1 MKTLGLQLK
10 PSKFPMF
17 SLCYSSPLSIS
28 SSAVISV
35 ISATHTNVI
44 WSRTIRQTPDQSQ
57 QAQLLAKPS
66 FPPHPQSVCCAC
78 QQAPASVSAM
88 LDSQFFYV
96 SLSVC
101 KLRVIII
108 IKFCTVRQ
116 LTMEYV
122 IFIINFVSVVIRD
135 VEYNSDQKDKLEH
148 IHKSSWKLFLYILFL
163 YRYFTSQKITLNSAI
178 YEVHFADR
186 FESPSEGVQSKLWPH
201 YVLLSDN
208 LLTSCRLSHSLCCNP
223 LVASCFQNVP
233 LVSCC
238 VNSTPHFYI
247 SMAQWE
253 NLKFA
258 GHSAE
263 SSITRSV
270 FRDIVIC
277 LSHSHLHRGKR

>member
-1 MKTLGLQLK
+1 MLHCQTADNGICSFYNKCCFCSDKGCRIQQWSKRQSETHSQIQLET
-10 PSKFPMF
+10 F
-17 SLCYSSPLSIS
+17 
-28 SSAVISV
+28 
-35 ISATHTNVI
+35 
-44 WSRTIRQTPDQSQ
+44 
-57 QAQLLAKPS
+57 
-66 FPPHPQSVCCAC
+66 
-78 QQAPASVSAM
+78 
-88 LDSQFFYV
+88 FFYTWA
-96 SLSVC
+96 SP
-101 KLRVIII
+101 K
-108 IKFCTVRQ
+108 
-116 LTMEYV
+116 
-122 IFIINFVSVVIRD
+122 
-135 VEYNSDQKDKLEH
+135 
-148 IHKSSWKLFLYILFL
+148 
-163 YRYFTSQKITLNSAI
+163 KITLSSAI

-247 SMAQWE
+247 SMAEWE

-270 FRDIVIC
+270 FRDEGRNLPVTFTFAW
-277 LSHSHLHRGKR
+277 GKR

>member
-1 MKTLGLQLK
+1 MSSEAEPFAKRLTSHNKLNFWPSQVFLPTLSLFAVPANRLLQ
-10 PSKFPMF
+10 
-17 SLCYSSPLSIS
+17 
-28 SSAVISV
+28 VWV
-35 ISATHTNVI
+35 
-44 WSRTIRQTPDQSQ
+44 RE
-57 QAQLLAKPS
+57 
-66 FPPHPQSVCCAC
+66 
-78 QQAPASVSAM
+78 
-88 LDSQFFYV
+88 FFYV

-108 IKFCTVRQ
+108 KFCTVRQ

-122 IFIINFVSVVIRD
+122 LFIINFVSVVIRD

-148 IHKSSWKLFLYILFL
+148 IHKSSWKTFFFY
-163 YRYFTSQKITLNSAI
+163 TWASQKITLSSAI

-233 LVSCC
+233 LVSSC

>member
-1 MKTLGLQLK
+1 MLH
-10 PSKFPMF
+10 
-17 SLCYSSPLSIS
+17 C
-28 SSAVISV
+28 
-35 ISATHTNVI
+35 
-44 WSRTIRQTPDQSQ
+44 QTADNGIC
-57 QAQLLAKPS
+57 S
-66 FPPHPQSVCCAC
+66 F
-78 QQAPASVSAM
+78 
-88 LDSQFFYV
+88 YN
-96 SLSVC
+96 
-101 KLRVIII
+101 
-108 IKFCTVRQ
+108 KFCFCSDG
-116 LTMEYV
+116 
-122 IFIINFVSVVIRD
+122 IFIHYYQSMLKLLLLRD
-135 VEYNSDQKDKLEH
+135 EEYNSDQKDNLKH
-148 IHKSSWKLFLYILFL
+148 IHKSSWKLFFSILEPH
-163 YRYFTSQKITLNSAI
+163 QKNNPSSAI

-247 SMAQWE
+247 SMAEWE

-270 FRDIVIC
+270 FRDEGRNLPVTFTFAW
-277 LSHSHLHRGKR
+277 GKR